1 MFEHLA
7 ELRHAHQQCFLLCP
21 DPCPALHQSGR
32 NQKTQVVGAEVD
44 CRSDTLGGV
53 QWGIFLFFGGMI
65 FLGTTMV
72 YFLYPETK
80 GLAMEDAPNVFKDHW
95 YWKRYAQRPNR
106 LREAVSTS
114 SQTQGI
120 NSVPTELDGEAAD
133 MAKASVC

>member
-1 MFEHLA
+1 MTHSLHTAGRSTGLSRLLQWGIVLFFGGTIFLGTFMVYLPLA
-7 ELRHAHQQCFLLCP
+7 LTDLSSVL
-21 DPCPALHQSGR
+21 
-32 NQKTQVVGAEVD
+32 
-44 CRSDTLGGV
+44 

-106 LREAVSTS
+106 LREAVCFL
-114 SQTQGI
+114 QNQH
-120 NSVPTELDGEAAD
+120 NP
-133 MAKASVC
+133 K

>member
-1 MFEHLA
+1 MFHCCWLQA
-7 ELRHAHQQCFLLCP
+7 LTDLSRLLQWGIFLFLRGMICLSTVVIQLQNLTDLSSLL
-21 DPCPALHQSGR
+21 
-32 NQKTQVVGAEVD
+32 
-44 CRSDTLGGV
+44 

-106 LREAVSTS
+106 LREAVRC
-114 SQTQGI
+114 
-120 NSVPTELDGEAAD
+120 L
-133 MAKASVC
+133 